1 MTQGHVDP
9 KALLFPGHS
18 NVDVAVLSSKALHEL
33 RPLEAHIIELD
44 GIYMDLLHFFRL
56 FYCGD
61 MQTFR
66 INAAQSQHPAMTFYN
81 RTYKKQRFNLMNTIS
96 ALYSHDLGTHL
107 YAKNKYDP
115 RSLIQLNRTLLR
127 YRSLTNC
134 KFVKTSVSSRKI
146 IDQIIEDSRKL
157 TSQYGSSGSS
167 GSPGSP
173 APCIYGYHRL
183 KLYVQFQNPHPKI
196 KDILIQ
202 FNYIVRLTPQSFN
215 TKINLYYGRKLRP
228 HGGQRP
234 EDITCESRRCPHRP
248 ANGANG
254 TDTLDECDSRHCPYG
269 KGGAYVPTVTGFQ
282 GDLTLEYINAS
293 LNGAL
298 SKVLDNYIKPFRE
311 DKLHLVNRDPEEH
324 IEIVNGLKRL
334 QCKNDFAAL
343 LLDMIDAIFKYRA
356 EKASNVRLTAQL
368 KECKNKLQDYI
379 DGINKTE
386 ETATGAGNIS
396 FNVSVNLIPLYNL
409 YVCLYGW
416 PTKANPIDTFI
427 LYELKEYLKSK
438 GIDPYKK

>member
-61 MQTFR
+61 MRTFR
-66 INAAQSQHPAMTFYN
+66 INSAQSQHPAMTFYN

-157 TSQYGSSGSS
+157 TLRLPS
-167 GSPGSP
+167 SPGSP
-173 APCIYGYHRL
+173 GPCIYGYHRL

-202 FNYIVRLTPQSFN
+202 FNYIVCLTPQSFN
-215 TKINLYYGRKLRP
+215 TKINMYYGRKLRP
-228 HGGQRP
+228 QGEQRP
-234 EDITCESRRCPHRP
+234 EDVDECDSRHCPHRP
-248 ANGANG
+248 ANGAN
-254 TDTLDECDSRHCPYG
+254 TLDECDSRHCPYG

-282 GDLTLEYINAS
+282 GDLTLEYINVS

-324 IEIVNGLKRL
+324 VHIVNSLKRL

-356 EKASNVRLTAQL
+356 EKASNVRLTIEV
-368 KECKNKLQDYI
+368 KECKKKLQDYI
-379 DGINKTE
+379 DGLLAPKE
-386 ETATGAGNIS
+386 VVGGS
-396 FNVSVNLIPLYNL
+396 GSVGFTYCFKLVPVYNL
-409 YVCLYGW
+409 YVSIYGW
-416 PTKANPIDTFI
+416 PSKANPIDTFI
-427 LYELKEYLKSK
+427 VAELKEYLKSK
-438 GIDPYKK
+438 GIDPYGKK

>member
-9 KALLFPGHS
+9 KALLFSGHS

-61 MQTFR
+61 MRTFR
-66 INAAQSQHPAMTFYN
+66 INSAQSQHPAMTFYN
-81 RTYKKQRFNLMNTIS
+81 RTYKNQRFNLINTIS

-115 RSLIQLNRTLLR
+115 QSLIQLNRTLLR

-157 TSQYGSSGSS
+157 TSQYGST
-167 GSPGSP
+167 GSPTS
-173 APCIYGYHRL
+173 CIYGYHRL

-215 TKINLYYGRKLRP
+215 TKINLYYGKKLGP
-228 HGGQRP
+228 QGGQRP
-234 EDITCESRRCPHRP
+234 EDVTCESCRCPHRP
-248 ANGANG
+248 SNG
-254 TDTLDECDSRHCPYG
+254 TNTLGECDSRHCPYG
-269 KGGAYVPTVTGFQ
+269 KRCAYVPTVTGFQ
-282 GDLTLEYINAS
+282 GDLTLEYINVS

-298 SKVLDNYIKPFRE
+298 SKVLDKYIKPFRE
-311 DKLHLVNRDPEEH
+311 DKLHLINRDPEEH
-324 IEIVNGLKRL
+324 IYVINSLKRL
-334 QCKNDFAAL
+334 QCNNDFAAL
-343 LLDMIDAIFKYRA
+343 LLDIIDAIFKYRS
-356 EKASNVRLTAQL
+356 EKALNVRLNIEVN
-368 KECKNKLQDYI
+368 ECKKKLQDYI
-379 DGINKTE
+379 NGILAPKQVAGGTS
-386 ETATGAGNIS
+386 GNIN
-396 FNVSVNLIPLYNL
+396 FTKKLTIVPLYK
-409 YVCLYGW
+409 YYIRTYGV
-416 PTKANPIDTFI
+416 PTKANPIDTFKLQEI
-427 LYELKEYLKSK
+427 MEYLISK
-438 GIDPYKK
+438 GIDPYGKS